1 MFLWYIEFA
10 AKDRHHG
17 VVPDTEGWQARL
29 IADATRAAMPQ
40 APTEPEKKKP
50 TPPMKRAG

>member
-1 MFLWYIEFA
+1 MFLRYIEFA

-17 VVPDTEGWQARL
+17 VVPDTEGWQAKL
-29 IADATRAAMPQ
+29 IADATHAAMPQ
-40 APTEPEKKKP
+40 AQQETEEKKP